1 MMSTHYTSY
10 ASTRSRGG
18 MFVENNVMTVLGQYR
33 LNRMETEFKKKF
45 GNVQKKGS
53 EITFLLF
60 FPGGTLILSN
70 SVQSVSVCVK
80 RAASGGLVAG
90 PGDLESD
97 VLSAA

>member
-1 MMSTHYTSY
+1 
-10 ASTRSRGG
+10 
-18 MFVENNVMTVLGQYR
+18 
-33 LNRMETEFKKKF
+33 METEFEKRF
-45 GNVQKKGS
+45 GNVQKKKGS
-53 EITFLLF
+53 EITFLSF
-60 FPGGTLILSN
+60 CPGGTLILSN